1 MDYNK
6 EQKKIVEEVKK
17 NCVSTKGGGKRDG
30 DVCCGIIKSHIE
42 NYIPLTKKVIGPH
55 IFIKDIPNELDLI
68 VINKEAKPDD
78 FVNSFNI
85 DDVDL
90 VLEIKK
96 NGPRPAKNKPHPLVK
111 TRILFDKIKGKKSEV
126 TGQILRDIRLM
137 IEQSRHRFSQMIN
150 TELVV
155 LYWNIGKRIQQDIL
169 KEKRA
174 AYGEAIVQTLS
185 AFCV

>member
-96 NGPRPAKNKPHPLVK
+96 NGPRPAKKKPHPLGK
-111 TRILFDKIKGKKSEV
+111 TRIWFDKIKGKKSEV
-126 TGQILRDIRLM
+126 ICCYLTISEQISKNPDSDYFVKSKNELYPYNCFMLCDTK
-137 IEQSRHRFSQMIN
+137 IN
-150 TELVV
+150 TNLNEGS
-155 LYWNIGKRIQQDIL
+155 WETFL
-169 KEKRA
+169 KELKLIR
-174 AYGEAIVQTLS
+174 
-185 AFCV
+185 